1 MFRLQTQLI
10 SNQFLCY
17 LNTHFQRVKT
27 FYQAFYKALK
37 AFPSPANRFL
47 KTLTSLQIDP
57 VENDAPLCIE
67 AQNGFVHNTFILRK
81 RSAYTQTQGERET
94 RRKREN

>member
-37 AFPSPANRFL
+37 AVPSPANRFL
-47 KTLTSLQIDP
+47 P
-57 VENDAPLCIE
+57 AN
-67 AQNGFVHNTFILRK
+67 
-81 RSAYTQTQGERET
+81 RSQTQGERDTEKE
-94 RRKREN
+94 RKLKYLGMLRYNFNCYIQTHTKIDTNTHR